1 MCGSEKAGIVKKM
14 MIERKR
20 GGQKRVKKKT
30 TKLQKEILIISR
42 VLLFKNSA
50 SCTLL

>member
-1 MCGSEKAGIVKKM
+1 MWVREGRYSEKNDDRKKT
-14 MIERKR
+14 R
-20 GGQKRVKKKT
+20 GTEKSEKKT

>member
-1 MCGSEKAGIVKKM
+1 MCGSEKAGVVKKM

-20 GGQKRVKKKT
+20 GGQKRVKKT